1 MRVVLDTNVL
11 VSALVFPGGR
21 PETVYQL
28 ALQHRYELVT
38 SVPLLTELGR
48 ILTEKFGR
56 DDRAAQEAVG
66 QVARAAVVVEP
77 HEEIDIIDADPA
89 DNRVL
94 EAALAGHADVIVT
107 GDRHLLDLEEWRGIP
122 IQNPAAFL
130 QSREF
135 E

>member
-1 MRVVLDTNVL
+1 LRVVLDTNVL

-28 ALQHRYELVT
+28 ALQGSFELVT

-48 ILTEKFGR
+48 ILTVKFGR

-66 QVARAAVVVEP
+66 QIARAAELVEP
-77 HEEIDIIDADPA
+77 HEEVDDIDDDPD

-94 EAALAGHADVIVT
+94 EAALTAHADVIVT
-107 GDRHLLDLEEWRGIP
+107 GDHHLLALEVWRGIR
-122 IQNPAAFL
+122 IETPALFL
-130 QSREF
+130 ERGF